1 MNSTLVSVLILV
13 CIVLCAELIKTWM
26 KQKQAQPE
34 QDSDLEDALSNI
46 DKLEERIRV
55 LERIITENKFD
66 LRKEIDSL

>member
-1 MNSTLVSVLILV
+1 MNSTLVFVLILV

-26 KQKQAQPE
+26 KQKQVQPE
-34 QDSDLEDALSNI
+34 QDPELEEALSNI